1 MDENQLE
8 ENEQEVQNQSQNSEM
23 NNEIDT
29 LKSPYAGV
37 AENLIEH
44 VQKEEQKEVHVLK
57 KTIQYEWERVV
68 DDLHKFIDAFEENMQ
83 NHLKELR
90 AKQKRVESDMTFLA
104 GSKET
109 AEISNRFIDIQNI
122 YEKMLRNEAVL
133 KHRMAKG
140 FEDVAEM
147 AKEVQD
153 QMLLYKKKV
162 DEMIKII
169 GAFESILENENIKLE
184 DNDMRSYLRA
194 VGRLNLKLSQRIDV
208 QHAKIVE
215 QNRIL
220 LNQLKEKDERIKFL
234 EAKNEE
240 YTTIGLSQIKKS
252 AGFSD
257 KKISIS
263 EGTPKK
269 KISKSV
275 EDAFSIE

>member
-8 ENEQEVQNQSQNSEM
+8 ESDQEVQYQNQDQNQNTEQIS
-23 NNEIDT
+23 
-29 LKSPYAGV
+29 SPYARV

-44 VQKEEQKEVHVLK
+44 VQKEDQKEVHVIK
-57 KTIQYEWERVV
+57 KVIQYEWERVV
-68 DDLHKFIDAFEENMQ
+68 DDLHRFIDAFEENMQ

-90 AKQKRVESDMTFLA
+90 TKQKQVDSDMNFLA
-104 GSKET
+104 SSKET
-109 AEISNRFIDIQNI
+109 AEIANRFLDIQNI
-122 YEKMLRNEAVL
+122 YEKMLKNEAVL

-140 FEDVAEM
+140 FEDISEM
-147 AKEVQD
+147 AKDVQD

-194 VGRLNLKLSQRIDV
+194 IGKLNSKLSQRADI
-208 QHAKIVE
+208 QQAKIME

-220 LNQLKEKDERIKFL
+220 LDQLKEKDERIKFL

-252 AGFSD
+252 IGISSIINEKR
-257 KKISIS
+257 KK
-263 EGTPKK
+263 EEVKK
-269 KISKSV
+269 KNIDDK
-275 EDAFSIE
+275 FTI